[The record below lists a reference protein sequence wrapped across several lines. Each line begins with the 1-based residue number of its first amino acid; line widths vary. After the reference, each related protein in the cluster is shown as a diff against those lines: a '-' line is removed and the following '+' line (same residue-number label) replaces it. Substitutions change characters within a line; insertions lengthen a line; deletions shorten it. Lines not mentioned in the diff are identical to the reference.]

1 MIKAILFDMDGT
13 LLPMDIDLFIKT
25 YMGGLGQKVASFGMD
40 PEPVLKALW
49 KGTGAMVQNDGS
61 MTNEQVFWKT
71 FAALVGEEILEHQKD
86 FDEFYDKGFEV
97 TKASVTTNP
106 QVRPIIDSLKAKGLR
121 LIIATNP
128 LFPAAAQYNRVKW
141 AGLDRNDFELI
152 TTYENSHFCKPNPA
166 YYQEIL
172 DKQGLTADE
181 VIMIGNDARE
191 DTAAAQIGIPVFL
204 VTDCLLNQ
212 HGLDISAFPQGNW
225 DDCMKYINEMIS
237 SKAANSNFVAMDN
250 CAKAQLS
257 VNE

>member
-1 MIKAILFDMDGT
+1 MITTILFDLDGT
-13 LLPMDIDLFIKT
+13 LLPMDRDKFVKSYIGRMARKLAPQG
-25 YMGGLGQKVASFGMD
+25 YD
-40 PEPVLKALW
+40 PELLTAGLW

-141 AGLDRNDFELI
+141 AGLDRNAFELI
-152 TTYENSHFCKPNPA
+152 TTYENSHYCKPNPA

-212 HGLDISAFPQGNW
+212 HGLDISGFSQGNW
-225 DDCMKYINEMIS
+225 DDCVKYIDEIIS
-237 SKAANSNFVAMDN
+237 SKAAN
-250 CAKAQLS
+250 
-257 VNE
+257 

>member
-61 MTNEQVFWKT
+61 MTNEERFWTT
-71 FAALVGEEILEHQKD
+71 FGALLGEEILQHKAD
-86 FDEFYDKGFEV
+86 FDEFYEKGFEV
-97 TKASVTTNP
+97 TRASVTTNP
-106 QVRPIIDSLKAKGLR
+106 QVRPIIDNLKAKGLR

-225 DDCMKYINEMIS
+225 EDCVKYIDEIIS
-237 SKAANSNFVAMDN
+237 SKAAN
-250 CAKAQLS
+250 
-257 VNE
+257 

>member
-25 YMGGLGQKVASFGMD
+25 YMGGLGQKVASLGMD

-61 MTNEQVFWKT
+61 MTNEERFWTT
-71 FAALVGEEILEHQKD
+71 FAALLGDQILQYQPD
-86 FDEFYDKGFEV
+86 FDDFYDKGFEV
-97 TKASVTTNP
+97 TRPSVTTNP
-106 QVRPIIDSLKAKGLR
+106 QVRLIIDELKTRGLR

-152 TTYENSHFCKPNPA
+152 TTYENSHYCKPNPA

-191 DTAAAQIGIPVFL
+191 DTAAAQLGIPVFL

-212 HGLDISAFPQGNW
+212 HNLDISAFPQGNW
-225 DDCMKYINEMIS
+225 DDCVKFINR
-237 SKAANSNFVAMDN
+237 FVPPLAEN
-250 CAKAQLS
+250 
-257 VNE
+257 

>member
-25 YMGGLGQKVASFGMD
+25 YMGGLGKTVASLGMD
-40 PEPVLKALW
+40 PKPVLEALW

-61 MTNEQVFWKT
+61 ATNEQVFWKT
-71 FAALVGEEILEHQKD
+71 FAALLGDQILQYQPD

-106 QVRPIIDSLKAKGLR
+106 QVRPIIDDLKARGLR

-152 TTYENSHFCKPNPA
+152 TTYENSHYCKPNPA

-181 VIMIGNDARE
+181 VLMIGNDARE
-191 DTAAAQIGIPVFL
+191 DTAAAQLGIPVFL

-212 HGLDISAFPQGNW
+212 HNLDISAFPQGSW
-225 DDCMKYINEMIS
+225 DDCVQFIN
-237 SKAANSNFVAMDN
+237 KFVPPLAEN
-250 CAKAQLS
+250 
-257 VNE
+257 

>member
-13 LLPMDIDLFIKT
+13 LLPMDLELFIKT
-25 YMGGLGQKVASFGMD
+25 YMGGLGQKVASLGMD

-61 MTNEQVFWKT
+61 MTNEERFWTT
-71 FAALVGEEILEHQKD
+71 FAALLGDQILQYQSD
-86 FDEFYDKGFEV
+86 FDDFYDKGFEV
-97 TKASVTTNP
+97 TRPSVTTNP
-106 QVRPIIDSLKAKGLR
+106 QVRPIIDDLKARGLR

-152 TTYENSHFCKPNPA
+152 TTYENSHYCKPNPA

-191 DTAAAQIGIPVFL
+191 DTAAVQLGIPVFL

-212 HGLDISAFPQGNW
+212 HNLDISAFPQGNW
-225 DDCMKYINEMIS
+225 DDCVKFINR
-237 SKAANSNFVAMDN
+237 FVPPLAEN
-250 CAKAQLS
+250 
-257 VNE
+257 